1 MLPNIQSVVCY
12 AWLKLENN
20 YILGSMVIDQKYNS
34 AYHRAITMKPI
45 DVKSSIYIDFNGE
58 NDKESSKFEVGDHG
72 RISK

>member
-1 MLPNIQSVVCY
+1 MLPNVQSVVCY

-20 YILGSMVIDQKYNS
+20 YILGSMVIDQKYNC

-45 DVKSSIYIDFNGE
+45 DVKSSIDIDFNGE